1 MNLKIDRAKV
11 ALLVIDMQP
20 KVLRLV
26 PDHQKILQNCQWLV
40 GVCEDLEIAVRFS
53 AHYSNGLGPISDDL
67 LAYSQK
73 PTIINK
79 KYFSCVEEGGDTAKE
94 FASQDQWILCGIETH
109 ACVMLTALDLVA
121 AGKQVFVVIDAVGS
135 RAEIDKSA
143 ALSRLQ
149 AAGVISV
156 TREMVLFELLRCAGT
171 EEFKAC
177 SKKYLK

>member
-1 MNLKIDRAKV
+1 MKINRAKA

-20 KVLRLV
+20 KVLQPV

-40 GVCEDLEIAVRFS
+40 GLCEDLEIAVRFS
-53 AHYSNGLGPISDDL
+53 AHYSNGLGPISDEL

-73 PTIINK
+73 PTILNK
-79 KYFSCVEEGGDTAKE
+79 NYFSCVEEGANTAKE
-94 FASQDQWILCGIETH
+94 FLLQDQWILCGIEAH
-109 ACVMLTALDLVA
+109 ACMMLTALDLVA

-149 AAGVISV
+149 TSGVILV